1 MDSVYSSF
9 HLHYVSEVY
18 HYCCLWL
25 QINENHLFSLLPSI
39 PLWPFMYTTVSCFH
53 SPLPSFQAV
62 SYMEVRR
69 KFVCVNVFNHACV
82 SVCVLHLTILRTQG
96 SSTVFCSTLF
106 YSICATSPLPSLV
119 QQALSIC
126 SGKLPFAMEPQ
137 TSITWLSY
145 CFATSML
152 FHGLCVNGWHF
163 LPRAQGTEV
172 TCILQRES
180 PISESSFIWGKVTL
194 RESSTKTQLISK
206 K

>member
-1 MDSVYSSF
+1 MLFGSQLRRMEQNRDLELGNGQLS
-9 HLHYVSEVY
+9 
-18 HYCCLWL
+18 
-25 QINENHLFSLLPSI
+25 FSL
-39 PLWPFMYTTVSCFH
+39 MKA
-53 SPLPSFQAV
+53 AV
-62 SYMEVRR
+62 SWNNWKTSCTTSRGYLGRR

-119 QQALSIC
+119 QQALSVC

-137 TSITWLSY
+137 TSVTWLSY

-163 LPRAQGTEV
+163 SPMTQGTEV

-180 PISESSFIWGKVTL
+180 LISESSFIWGKVTL
-194 RESSTKTQLISK
+194 WESSTKTQLISK